1 LINSQIYWYTNL
13 TIRILI
19 KPELTPLPSKNH
31 IKAIIDLEENIIK
44 NEFSLAA
51 NGIVEFEFPI

>member
-1 LINSQIYWYTNL
+1 LINSQIYWDTNL

-19 KPELTPLPSKNH
+19 KHELTPLPSKNH
-31 IKAIIDLEENIIK
+31 LKALIDLDENIINNK
-44 NEFSLAA
+44 FSLAA